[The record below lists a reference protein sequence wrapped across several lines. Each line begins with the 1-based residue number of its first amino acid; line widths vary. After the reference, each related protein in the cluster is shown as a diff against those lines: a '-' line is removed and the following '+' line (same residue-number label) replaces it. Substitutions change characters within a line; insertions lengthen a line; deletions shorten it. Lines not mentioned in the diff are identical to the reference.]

1 MRLLPSLNTP
11 QLLGY
16 AGLLPFIGI
25 TLLLLS
31 KPYHQAYWQHALL
44 SYGAVILTFV
54 GALHW
59 AFAMQARDIPHTAQ
73 RNLYV
78 WSVIPSLAAWLVLLL
93 PYGYGC
99 GLLVLFFVMALWR
112 DWVLTHVLVLPD
124 WYLPLRKTLTF
135 IVTICLLVAIFN

>member
-1 MRLLPSLNTP
+1 MRLFQSLNTP

-16 AGLLPFIGI
+16 AGLLPFVGI

-31 KPYHQAYWQHALL
+31 KPHHQAYWQHALL

-59 AFAMQARDIPHTAQ
+59 AFAMQARDIARATQ
-73 RNLYV
+73 RNVYV
-78 WSVIPSLAAWLVLLL
+78 WSVIPSLAAWLALLL
-93 PYGYGC
+93 PYVYGC
-99 GLLVLFFVMALWR
+99 GLLLLFFVMALWR
-112 DWVLTHVLVLPD
+112 DCLLARQLVQPN

-135 IVTICLLVAIFN
+135 IVTTCLLIAIFI

>member
-1 MRLLPSLNTP
+1 MRLFPSLNTP

-16 AGLLPFIGI
+16 SGLLPFVGI

-59 AFAMQARDIPHTAQ
+59 AFAMQARDIAHTIQ

-78 WSVIPSLAAWLVLLL
+78 WSVIPSLAAWLALLL
-93 PYGYGC
+93 PYTYGC
-99 GLLVLFFVMALWR
+99 GLLVSFFVMALWR
-112 DWVLTHVLVLPD
+112 DLLLDRVFVLPD
-124 WYLPLRKTLTF
+124 WYLPLRKKLTL